1 MNTAPLHTRSSHAFL
16 IARTEVTFADW
27 IEYLDALP
35 DAERKQRAPHDTN
48 TKTIGNDG
56 SISLRR
62 VAGAWRLALAPA
74 TVSYDA
80 VEGAPIHYARRDTR
94 AAQDWRRFPVSGID
108 GADAEAYAAWL
119 AATGRVPHARLCT
132 DAEWEYAARGVDA
145 RPWPDGDKLEP
156 DDANI
161 DATYGHEPGGFGPDI
176 VGAHPRSTS
185 PFGLADTSGNVWEI
199 VRSTS
204 GFATRGGCW
213 YMTATVA
220 HLANRQDLPPGYR
233 DNQIGTRICA
243 DLPPQGPV
251 SHR

>member
-1 MNTAPLHTRSSHAFL
+1 MTARPRSDRPA
-16 IARTEVTFADW
+16 
-27 IEYLDALP
+27 
-35 DAERKQRAPHDTN
+35 
-48 TKTIGNDG
+48 GGG
-56 SISLRR
+56 SPRG
-62 VAGAWRLALAPA
+62 AGARGLFACFGRTLTRTQLGDRLDHHHLG
-74 TVSYDA
+74 DDLDHDRA
-80 VEGAPIHYARRDTR
+80 V
-94 AAQDWRRFPVSGID
+94 
-108 GADAEAYAAWL
+108 
-119 AATGRVPHARLCT
+119 
-132 DAEWEYAARGVDA
+132 
-145 RPWPDGDKLEP
+145 
-156 DDANI
+156 
-161 DATYGHEPGGFGPDI
+161 GGFRPDI

-204 GFATRGGCW
+204 GFAARGGCW